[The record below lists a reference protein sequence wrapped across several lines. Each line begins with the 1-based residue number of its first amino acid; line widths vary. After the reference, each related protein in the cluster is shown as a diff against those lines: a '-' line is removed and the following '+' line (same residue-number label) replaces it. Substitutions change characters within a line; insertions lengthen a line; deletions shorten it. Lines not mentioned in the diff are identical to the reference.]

1 MVLSD
6 PDAIRKLTLWVSV
19 ARSAYILRKA
29 AFRRP
34 KIWML
39 TGRYLLHDVR
49 AYKSG
54 KLKPELS
61 AEVSPQVSGVAGGPP
76 IGGSL
81 SLGWERDIEADIT
94 MPNANVWAAQWRLLD
109 TEFVIKSTSPA
120 VGQGIALHFGLFPDV
135 TSQGVLRGG
144 LGEVA
149 EAWSTRVG
157 PLLHETS
164 WRIESEGAESTNE
177 EPSSEEPSEETYDQ
191 WFREALEWF
200 ETEVDD
206 ESDDEHE

>member
-19 ARSAYILRKA
+19 ARSEYVLRKA

-54 KLKPELS
+54 KLKPNIS
-61 AEVSPQVSGVAGGPP
+61 AEASPQISGVAGGPP

-81 SLGWERDIEADIT
+81 SLGWERGIEADIT

-109 TEFVIKSTSPA
+109 TEFVIKNTSPA
-120 VGQGIALHFGLFPDV
+120 VGQGSALHFDLFPDV
-135 TSQGVLRGG
+135 TSQGVLRSGP
-144 LGEVA
+144 GEVA
-149 EAWSTRVG
+149 EAWIIRVG
-157 PLLHETS
+157 PLTHETHS
-164 WRIESEGAESTNE
+164 RIEPEGAKSTNE
-177 EPSSEEPSEETYDQ
+177 EPSSEESSKETYDH
-191 WFREALEWF
+191 WFGEALEWF
-200 ETEVDD
+200 ETEIDD
-206 ESDDEHE
+206 ESDDEPE

>member
-6 PDAIRKLTLWVSV
+6 PNARRKLTLWVSV
-19 ARSAYILRKA
+19 ARSAYMLRKA

-49 AYKSG
+49 AYKSA

-61 AEVSPQVSGVAGGPP
+61 AEVSPQISGVAGGPP

-81 SLGWERDIEADIT
+81 HLGWERGIEADIK
-94 MPNANVWAAQWRLLD
+94 MPNTNVWAAQWRLLD
-109 TEFVIKSTSPA
+109 TEFVNKSASPA
-120 VGQGIALHFGLFPDV
+120 VGQGSALYFGLFPDV
-135 TSQGVLRGG
+135 TSQGVLRSG

-149 EAWSTRVG
+149 EAWSTHVG
-157 PLLHETS
+157 PLLNETN
-164 WRIESEGAESTNE
+164 WRIESEGAKSTNE
-177 EPSSEEPSEETYDQ
+177 ESPSEEPSEEIYDQ
-191 WFREALEWF
+191 WFREVLEWF
-200 ETEVDD
+200 ETEIDD
-206 ESDDEHE
+206 ESDDEQE